1 MKTSA
6 IRLGGEFLVL
16 CEALTPVWLFLFYW
30 QCCDGGME
38 AFFCKITAASVF
50 TLLTCTVLYRFIRM
64 TQTKGVL
71 SKKKCTNAAAQ
82 EILGTVIAVRRLVV
96 IRVAMQG

>member
-64 TQTKGVL
+64 TQTKGVCQRRNVLMQLHRKSWARLLL
-71 SKKKCTNAAAQ
+71 S
-82 EILGTVIAVRRLVV
+82 G
-96 IRVAMQG
+96 GWW